1 MTNERR
7 RRVPPG
13 VPPRVHRK
21 ADEEGSA
28 VWANC
33 TARTGRDMI
42 PAEFLCDLTHRAS
55 GAVVV
60 ASAQLKEAVQRR
72 EARLPGLLLAP
83 ACRALHPAA
92 PLVRFQLFR
101 SHRLAPA
108 YCTIPCGRQVRCMQ
122 STFCQQLAGPA
133 AGKKK
138 RYWLGVR
145 WVGGRSTVEFT
156 VGLNGQPR
164 RGRDPL
170 RAAGRVALR

>member
-108 YCTIPCGRQVRCMQ
+108 YCTTPCGRHQVLRCMQ

-133 AGKKK
+133 ARGKK
-138 RYWLGVR
+138 RACVLG
-145 WVGGRSTVEFT
+145 GKQEH
-156 VGLNGQPR
+156 
-164 RGRDPL
+164 
-170 RAAGRVALR
+170 GRVHGRAERPATPGS